1 MSTVQNVHARVF
13 GYRTPHT
20 HMSSTHYAHNTVVRI
35 SYTFYTHNKRKQCA
49 CAIAY
54 DKAACVSISTSSDLE
69 FYLSIPVII
78 HDCYKIN
85 TLCLCSIRM
94 CVLCVCFSILRMN
107 LFHEIID
114 FVIDCLFIFRSVR
127 YRCRPPKS
135 IYFERNLYQL
145 YASVFHFVIS
155 HMLTFH

>member
-49 CAIAY
+49 Y

-78 HDCYKIN
+78 HDCYKTN
-85 TLCLCSIRM
+85 TLCLCSTYG
-94 CVLCVCFSILRMN
+94 CVC
-107 LFHEIID
+107 
-114 FVIDCLFIFRSVR
+114 V
-127 YRCRPPKS
+127 
-135 IYFERNLYQL
+135 
-145 YASVFHFVIS
+145 YASPFYG
-155 HMLTFH
+155 